1 MTLFKKDRFDLEQ
14 AIMNAWATSEDLDL
28 VYHNTD
34 NLHLNSKDCDILQ
47 NQMLG
52 LKYLF
57 ELRMEKVWSIFEA
70 LIKDD
75 QFKCSDPVITDYDW
89 KAFDDSRQ
97 KQRRSC
103 ESTDYY
109 KEFFLDENAQ
119 MELSLDPLK

>member
-34 NLHLNSKDCDILQ
+34 NLNLTSKDADTIQ

-57 ELRMEKVWSIFEA
+57 ELRMEKVWSIFEDM
-70 LIKDD
+70 IKDE
-75 QFKCSDPVITDYDW
+75 QFKSLNDDVSSDENDWDAFKDW
-89 KAFDDSRQ
+89 KGQ
-97 KQRRSC
+97 Q
-103 ESTDYY
+103 
-109 KEFFLDENAQ
+109 
-119 MELSLDPLK
+119 ELF

>member
-34 NLHLNSKDCDILQ
+34 NLNLTSKDADTIQ

-57 ELRMEKVWSIFEA
+57 ELRMEKVWSIFEDM
-70 LIKDD
+70 IKDE
-75 QFKCSDPVITDYDW
+75 QFKSLN
-89 KAFDDSRQ
+89 DDVS
-97 KQRRSC
+97 
-103 ESTDYY
+103 
-109 KEFFLDENAQ
+109 LDENDWDAFKDWKGQ
-119 MELSLDPLK
+119 QELF

>member
-34 NLHLNSKDCDILQ
+34 NLNLTSKDADTIQ

-57 ELRMEKVWSIFEA
+57 ELRMEKVWSIFEDM
-70 LIKDD
+70 IKDE
-75 QFKCSDPVITDYDW
+75 QFKSLNDDVSSDENDWAVFKDW
-89 KAFDDSRQ
+89 K
-97 KQRRSC
+97 KQ
-103 ESTDYY
+103 
-109 KEFFLDENAQ
+109 Q
-119 MELSLDPLK
+119 ELF